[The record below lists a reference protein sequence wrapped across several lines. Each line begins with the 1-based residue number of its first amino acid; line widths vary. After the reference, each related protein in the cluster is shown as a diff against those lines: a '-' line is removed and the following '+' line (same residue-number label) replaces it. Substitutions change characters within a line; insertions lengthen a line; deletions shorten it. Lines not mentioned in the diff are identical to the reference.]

1 MATATESRSSP
12 FRFFRGGK
20 KDVDKKDV
28 KSPVKKGKVSKKTQV
43 HADFASNVSLSSIS
57 ENENSRMRAMSLD
70 DDPES
75 LIEQLQA
82 IGDDQPKVA
91 RSIPKNSKPSKH
103 NDKSLKDCLYGQEV
117 YDGMLEDSLKM
128 CDLLASHFDECMETV
143 RRDDASSKNSSLETR
158 SETDS
163 GRGAS
168 SPASPPP
175 VRRTCVPKDV

>member
-43 HADFASNVSLSSIS
+43 HADFASN
-57 ENENSRMRAMSLD
+57 MSLD

>member
-1 MATATESRSSP
+1 TAAETRSSP

-20 KDVDKKDV
+20 KEKEI
-28 KSPVKKGKVSKKTQV
+28 KSPVTKKGKATNKKSTQV
-43 HADFASNVSLSSIS
+43 HADFSSN
-57 ENENSRMRAMSLD
+57 MSLD

-75 LIEQLQA
+75 LIESLKA

-91 RSIPKNSKPSKH
+91 RSIPKNSKPVKH
-103 NDKSLKDCLYGQEV
+103 IDNSLKDCLYTQDV
-117 YDGMLEDSLKM
+117 YDGMLSDSLKM
-128 CDLLASHFDECMETV
+128 CDLLTSHLDECMESVKT
-143 RRDDASSKNSSLETR
+143 RSCDASSKNSSVETR

-175 VRRTCVPKDV
+175 ARRTCVPKDV

>member
-1 MATATESRSSP
+1 FQKMATAAETRSSP
-12 FRFFRGGK
+12 FRFFKIGK
-20 KDVDKKDV
+20 KDVDKKDI
-28 KSPVKKGKVSKKTQV
+28 KSPVKKGKLAKKTQV
-43 HADFASNVSLSSIS
+43 HAEFSSN
-57 ENENSRMRAMSLD
+57 MSLD

-75 LIEQLQA
+75 LIESLQA
-82 IGDDQPKVA
+82 LGDDQPKVA
-91 RSIPKNSKPSKH
+91 RSIPKNSKPQKH
-103 NDKSLKDCLYGQEV
+103 IDRSLKDCLYTQEV

-128 CDLLASHFDECMETV
+128 CDLLASHFDECMENV

-175 VRRTCVPKDV
+175 VRRTGAPHDV

>member
-1 MATATESRSSP
+1 MATTTETRSSP
-12 FRFFRGGK
+12 FRFFKGK
-20 KDVDKKDV
+20 KDVDKKDI
-28 KSPVKKGKVSKKTQV
+28 KSPAKKAKVNKKTQV
-43 HADFASNVSLSSIS
+43 HADFSSNVSFTPGFLTRKIG
-57 ENENSRMRAMSLD
+57 NRKMSLD

-75 LIEQLQA
+75 LIESLQA

-91 RSIPKNSKPSKH
+91 RSIPKNSKPVKH
-103 NDKSLKDCLYGQEV
+103 NDRSLKDCLYTQEV

-128 CDLLASHFDECMETV
+128 CDLLASHFDECMESV